1 METGMLHLHSLLRWV
16 ILLLLLV
23 GLFQAFSK
31 KESIKSTSLWL
42 MIAAHTMLLIG
53 LYQWV
58 AGRYGITKGLPDS
71 VTSLMKDSFYRFYW
85 VEHPLLMLV
94 SIILITLARA
104 KAKTLNYK
112 TTGWLLLIALIFI
125 LVAVP
130 WPFRDVATIGSGR
143 HWFPGM

>member
-31 KESIKSTSLWL
+31 KDSIKSTSLWL

-53 LYQWV
+53 LYQWI
-58 AGRYGITKGLPDS
+58 AGRYGILKGLPES
-71 VTSLMKDSFYRFYW
+71 VPSLMKDSFYRFYW

-94 SIILITLARA
+94 AIILITLARG
-104 KAKTLNYK
+104 KAKKLNYK
-112 TTGWLLLIALIFI
+112 NTGWLLLIALIFI

-130 WPFRDVATIGSGR
+130 WPFRDVATIGAGR

>member
-31 KESIKSTSLWL
+31 KESLKSTSLWL

-130 WPFRDVATIGSGR
+130 WPFRDVTTIGAGR

>member
-1 METGMLHLHSLLRWV
+1 MLHLHSLLRWV

-53 LYQWV
+53 LYQWI
-58 AGRYGITKGLPDS
+58 AGRYGILKGLPEN
-71 VTSLMKDSFYRFYW
+71 VPSLMKDSFYRFYW

-94 SIILITLARA
+94 SIILITLARG

-112 TTGWLLLIALIFI
+112 NTGWLLLIALIFI

-130 WPFRDVATIGSGR
+130 WPFRDVATIGADR
-143 HWFPGM
+143 NWFPGM

>member
-1 METGMLHLHSLLRWV
+1 MDTGMLHLHSLLRWV

-53 LYQWV
+53 LYQWI
-58 AGRYGITKGLPDS
+58 AGRYGILKGLPES
-71 VTSLMKDSFYRFYW
+71 VPSLMKDSFYRFYW

-94 SIILITLARA
+94 AIILITLARG
-104 KAKTLNYK
+104 KAKKLNYK
-112 TTGWLLLIALIFI
+112 NTGWLLLIALIFI

-130 WPFRDVATIGSGR
+130 WPFRDVATIGAGR